1 MQEQQL
7 GLSELLEA
15 GVHFGHQTRRWNPKM
30 QKFIFTE
37 RNGIHII
44 DLRKTLDRL
53 VVAKEAV
60 REVVLAGERVLFVCT
75 KRQLR
80 SIIEQEAEQ
89 CGAFYV
95 TERWLGGMLT
105 NFQTIRKQIR
115 RLKELERGQEESAF
129 EFYTKKERL
138 LLDRERL
145 KLNKYLVGVK
155 DMTRLPGAIFV
166 VDVKREAIAVREADR
181 LGIPVIAITDTNAN
195 PDLVE
200 YPVPGNDDAIRSVG
214 LITQAIGQSV
224 REASAQVPEEQ
235 KRKVQ
240 DAQATT
246 YSTETGEVTE
256 APSRPA
262 APRRKR
268 VPRPGILE
276 KLGGTSGAEAPAEDQ
291 KAEDEKAGDEKAG
304 DQKAEDQKAE
314 DQKAEDQKAEDQKAE
329 DQKAEDQKAEDQKA
343 EDQKAEDQKAG
354 DQKAEDEDPKA
365 KKVKAKKVKASSKE
379 EEAAAEEGAA
389 NAEEATD
396 AEVAVPAEAESG
408 EAESGS

>member
-1 MQEQQL
+1 MQQEQL

-30 QKFIFTE
+30 KKFIFTE

-53 VVAKEAV
+53 VLAKEAV
-60 REVVLAGERVLFVCT
+60 RKVVLAGERVLFVCT

-80 SIIEQEAEQ
+80 SVIEQEAEQ
-89 CGAFYV
+89 CGSFYV

-129 EFYTKKERL
+129 GFYTKTERL
-138 LLDRERL
+138 LLDRERST
-145 KLNKYLVGVK
+145 LNKYLSGVK
-155 DMTRLPGAIFV
+155 DMTRLPGAMFI
-166 VDVKREAIAVREADR
+166 VDVKREASAVREAER

-195 PDLVE
+195 PDLVD

-214 LITQAIGQSV
+214 LITQAIAESI

-268 VPRPGILE
+268 VPRPELIE
-276 KLGGTSGAEAPAEDQ
+276 KHIVAAAGT
-291 KAEDEKAGDEKAG
+291 KAEDEKAEAT
-304 DQKAEDQKAE
+304 
-314 DQKAEDQKAEDQKAE
+314 
-329 DQKAEDQKAEDQKA
+329 
-343 EDQKAEDQKAG
+343 
-354 DQKAEDEDPKA
+354 KAEDEKA
-365 KKVKAKKVKASSKE
+365 EDTKAEDEKVEVSPE
-379 EEAAAEEGAA
+379 DGTE
-389 NAEEATD
+389 EEATD
-396 AEVAVPAEAESG
+396 GEATASGDDAIGSKAAADGEAG
-408 EAESGS
+408 EAESES